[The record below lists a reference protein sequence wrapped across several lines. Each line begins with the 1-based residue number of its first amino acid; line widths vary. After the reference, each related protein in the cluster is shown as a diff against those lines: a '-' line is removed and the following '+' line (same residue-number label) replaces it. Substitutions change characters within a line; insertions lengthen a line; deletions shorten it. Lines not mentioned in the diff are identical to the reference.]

1 MVFKKVGLCQLLLK
15 KHFSLKQI
23 SIEEKKV
30 KNIFEFNE
38 KFIKNN
44 EIKSF
49 ASQDEIKK
57 HENKKSIQNIIL
69 ELTTMRNDLKT
80 ILKKNQEVDFYKN
93 LYSTSDPEDEE
104 IDDPVEYDSKENK
117 IESFDERVISV
128 SSFLEENFSKI
139 PISSIKIKY
148 QDKINH
154 VVKNEKTSS
163 NEETCEIEEYIEE
176 NGKIISHLISRQMD
190 KYIELPFD
198 NEVKSNEENYTERS
212 SDEMEEISK
221 KKKNIFEIDLDD
233 FMTNIK
239 DSLKKPKK
247 SHEI

>member
-1 MVFKKVGLCQLLLK
+1 MKV
-15 KHFSLKQI
+15 
-23 SIEEKKV
+23 
-30 KNIFEFNE
+30 
-38 KFIKNN
+38 
-44 EIKSF
+44 
-49 ASQDEIKK
+49 
-57 HENKKSIQNIIL
+57 
-69 ELTTMRNDLKT
+69 
-80 ILKKNQEVDFYKN
+80 
-93 LYSTSDPEDEE
+93 
-104 IDDPVEYDSKENK
+104 
-117 IESFDERVISV
+117 
-128 SSFLEENFSKI
+128 
-139 PISSIKIKY
+139 ISSIKIKY

-176 NGKIISHLISRQMD
+176 NGKIISNLISRQMD